1 MTEKIDY
8 EQKVKGAR
16 VWINTPKG
24 KKKFESYVNAA
35 MAFTK
40 KLQENRK
47 VSWQTMQEEIT
58 L

>member
-8 EQKVKGAR
+8 AQKVKEAR

-24 KKKFESYVNAA
+24 NKKFSAYINAA
-35 MAFTK
+35 REFTK